1 MPEWTFK
8 ISPISASRPR
18 VSRHGGYYTGPY
30 KVFREEMITIVP
42 DTLGDGFIP
51 YEGPLR
57 VDVEIFVR
65 RPKKT
70 KLIAPRADIDN
81 FLKAIFDSMNGKLW
95 EDDKQIHTVY
105 ATKQWT
111 SSCDEAGYFILGLDE
126 L

>member
-1 MPEWTFK
+1 M
-8 ISPISASRPR
+8 
-18 VSRHGGYYTGPY
+18 
-30 KVFREEMITIVP
+30 
-42 DTLGDGFIP
+42 
-51 YEGPLR
+51 
-57 VDVEIFVR
+57 EIFVR